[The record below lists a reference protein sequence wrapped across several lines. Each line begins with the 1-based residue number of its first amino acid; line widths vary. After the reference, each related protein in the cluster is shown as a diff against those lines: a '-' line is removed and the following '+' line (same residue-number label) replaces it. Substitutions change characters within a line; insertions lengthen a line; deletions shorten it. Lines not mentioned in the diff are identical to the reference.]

1 MTKLI
6 DSYNRSIDYLRIS
19 VTDRC
24 NLRCIYCMPPE
35 GIPLVDSGNILRYEE
50 LLRIAGIAVKYGVT
64 KIRLTG
70 GEPLVRKGIIE
81 FIEALSG
88 LQGLE
93 DLSLTTNGVFLKE
106 FAASLRK
113 AGLRRVNVSLD
124 TMRSERF
131 YRITR
136 GDFLNNVIEGIEEAD
151 MSGLTPVKINC
162 VVIRGFN
169 DDEILDFALL
179 TKKKPY
185 HVRFIE
191 YMPFEAEER
200 WQKDKC
206 IFMSQI
212 IDIIKGFQEIIPV
225 GNQGKRTGPAKRYRF
240 ADGVGE
246 IGFVSPVSEHFCDS
260 CNRLRLTA
268 DGKLRTCLFSDDE
281 IDIKTVLRNGCTDK
295 ELEDLL
301 FSAVRKKPERH
312 QISDNI
318 FKKCSR
324 TMGFLGGKGFR
335 LKKIF
340 ISKLQIKDFC

>member
-1 MTKLI
+1 MLKLV

-24 NLRCIYCMPPE
+24 NLRCVYCMPPE

-88 LQGLE
+88 LKGLE
-93 DLSLTTNGVFLKE
+93 NLSLTTNGVFLKE
-106 FAASLRK
+106 FA
-113 AGLRRVNVSLD
+113 
-124 TMRSERF
+124 
-131 YRITR
+131 
-136 GDFLNNVIEGIEEAD
+136 
-151 MSGLTPVKINC
+151 
-162 VVIRGFN
+162 
-169 DDEILDFALL
+169 ALL

-191 YMPFEAEER
+191 YMPFEAEEK

-206 IFMSQI
+206 VFTSQI

-225 GNQGKRTGPAKRYRF
+225 DNQGKRTGPAKRYRF

-281 IDIKTVLRNGCTDK
+281 VDIKAALRNGCTDK
-295 ELEDLL
+295 ELEDML
-301 FSAVRKKPERH
+301 FKAVRKKPERH
-312 QISDNI
+312 YISENI
-318 FKKCSR
+318 
-324 TMGFLGGKGFR
+324 L
-335 LKKIF
+335 
-340 ISKLQIKDFC
+340 

>member
-1 MTKLI
+1 MLKLV
-6 DSYNRSIDYLRIS
+6 DLYNRSIDYLRIS

-24 NLRCIYCMPPE
+24 NLRCVYCMPPE

-88 LQGLE
+88 LKGLE

-113 AGLRRVNVSLD
+113 AGLGRVNVSLD

-131 YRITR
+131 YKITR

-151 MSGLTPVKINC
+151 RSGLTPVKINC

-191 YMPFEAEER
+191 YMPFEAEEK

-206 IFMSQI
+206 VFTSQI

-324 TMGFLGGKGFR
+324 TMSFIGG
-335 LKKIF
+335 
-340 ISKLQIKDFC
+340 